1 MQLRRGLPVAAGRGS
16 RPITERHQAQAR
28 YQLPNASSPPQAT
41 KFNGIVR
48 KPITVKGSLRTP
60 DSLFRPDLGI
70 YFECRSVCPRR
81 QSRPFCR
88 SMFRFQIVSS
98 CARPAG
104 DGWLHEMKGGRML
117 LAAALVLPC
126 TAIAQ
131 AADHRTTEL
140 TRACERWDKLLLS
153 ICKSGP
159 R

>member
-1 MQLRRGLPVAAGRGS
+1 MPISLPAAAVPAILPV
-16 RPITERHQAQAR
+16 
-28 YQLPNASSPPQAT
+28 N
-41 KFNGIVR
+41 V
-48 KPITVKGSLRTP
+48 
-60 DSLFRPDLGI
+60 
-70 YFECRSVCPRR
+70 
-81 QSRPFCR
+81 
-88 SMFRFQIVSS
+88 RFQIVSS